1 VVPRTLDGLAEYLQI
16 DCPPEHADL
25 AVTGVSHASGSVLPG
40 DLYVAIPGQ
49 RAHGAAF
56 AGDAAA
62 AGALALLTDPAGA
75 TLAADTALPTLVADD
90 PRALLGQAAAY
101 VYGFPARD
109 VRVVGVTG
117 TNGKTTVTSLLHS
130 VLTHV
135 YGAAGLVGTIET
147 RLGQRVVPSVRTTPE
162 ASDLHAILAVLRE
175 QGIGTCAIE
184 VSSHALAL
192 GRVAGLVVDV
202 AGFTNLSQDHQDF
215 HPDMEHYFATKASLF
230 TPQRSRRGVV
240 MVDDAWGRRLAQQ
253 AGVPVQTV
261 AVVPDDPEHPA
272 VRGADWTVQ
281 QIRPEGG
288 GSRAELLDPD
298 GVRHDLVVPL
308 PGLVNVANAALTVAL
323 AAQIGVAVAAAV
335 QAVASA
341 PMVPGRME
349 LVSGERR
356 PVVVVDYAHSPD
368 ALDTALA
375 TLRAGSPRP
384 LVVVVGAGGDRD
396 TGKRGPMG
404 AAAAHGADHVIV
416 TDDNPRSE
424 DPATIRAAVLAGARS
439 VQAAD
444 VREVAD
450 RAEAIEQAVL
460 LAGTGTVLLAGKG
473 HEQGQQVG
481 DVVHPFD
488 DRVVAR
494 EVLDRV
500 SRQEDRP

>member
-1 VVPRTLDGLAEYLQI
+1 
-16 DCPPEHADL
+16 
-25 AVTGVSHASGSVLPG
+25 
-40 DLYVAIPGQ
+40 
-49 RAHGAAF
+49 
-56 AGDAAA
+56 
-62 AGALALLTDPAGA
+62 
-75 TLAADTALPTLVADD
+75 
-90 PRALLGQAAAY
+90 
-101 VYGFPARD
+101 
-109 VRVVGVTG
+109 
-117 TNGKTTVTSLLHS
+117 
-130 VLTHV
+130 
-135 YGAAGLVGTIET
+135 
-147 RLGQRVVPSVRTTPE
+147 
-162 ASDLHAILAVLRE
+162 
-175 QGIGTCAIE
+175 
-184 VSSHALAL
+184 
-192 GRVAGLVVDV
+192 
-202 AGFTNLSQDHQDF
+202 
-215 HPDMEHYFATKASLF
+215 
-230 TPQRSRRGVV
+230 
-240 MVDDAWGRRLAQQ
+240 
-253 AGVPVQTV
+253 VQTV

-404 AAAAHGADHVIV
+404 AAAARGADHVIV

-439 VQAAD
+439 VQSAD